1 VARNGRGCWL
11 EIYGSDGSLTLG
23 SANQKDYVHGF
34 GLWHTPM
41 GEATRNIE
49 ADAEFMFPT
58 TWSDGRV
65 APVARIQSW
74 WARSIQTGSPM
85 VPGLAEGLVS
95 QQACDQS
102 SIGID

>member
-1 VARNGRGCWL
+1 
-11 EIYGSDGSLTLG
+11 
-23 SANQKDYVHGF
+23 
-34 GLWHTPM
+34 
-41 GEATRNIE
+41 
-49 ADAEFMFPT
+49 
-58 TWSDGRV
+58 
-65 APVARIQSW
+65 VARIQSW